1 MKVNIKDVMNM
12 SPEEFDTVEELS
24 RTRVSRK
31 EIKSNW
37 QCIEDGVNT
46 HNSKSVSK
54 YRKW

>member
-1 MKVNIKDVMNM
+1 MKLNNHDFLNM
-12 SPEEFDTVEELS
+12 TADEFDSVEDLS

-46 HNSKSVSK
+46 HNSKSVSRH
-54 YRKW
+54 RKW